1 RSAMPNWLASPASE
15 TDVSCGYEPPCQ
27 SDQLVFRRRFT
38 DHSPGYSAALW
49 RKEIAR
55 ARTRNG
61 SGDQRI
67 PEGEGRIYGRVA
79 QGRSKRHDGEGKSAT
94 GIDCSQNRRSRSWCS
109 SARSEPGR
117 YSWRPNQT
125 GLNGGSSSP

>member
-1 RSAMPNWLASPASE
+1 MLMPGSAWRRRNRAGCLAACADHLSQSDNFVVGQRGPSTGFCHSTLNLHHSTDDDRSAMPNWLASPASE
-15 TDVSCGYEPPCQ
+15 TDVSCGYEPTCQ

-38 DHSPGYSAALW
+38 DHSPGHSAALW

-67 PEGEGRIYGRVA
+67 PEGEGRI
-79 QGRSKRHDGEGKSAT
+79 
-94 GIDCSQNRRSRSWCS
+94 
-109 SARSEPGR
+109 
-117 YSWRPNQT
+117 
-125 GLNGGSSSP
+125 